1 LSSYCGAQIFEAI
14 GLEAAFVEKY
24 FTSTA
29 SRLGGIGADVVAEEV
44 LMRHQR
50 AYNVPVPGEADLE
63 SGGEYQWRRDGEF
76 HLFNPETVYK
86 LQHATRSGQYS
97 IYRQYAKAVNDQSQR
112 LGTLRG
118 LFEFNYYH
126 ALLEILAKLPI
137 LDRHVSPSTP
147 VVISPALAQQP
158 FFQTLKAL
166 PNLRERNWI
175 VQDDFYIAAD
185 QIWVCAIIRA
195 ARPTLQGLLGLL
207 GDPPTASGNER
218 RIFLTRDRSRGR
230 CLLNFD
236 TLQPILQAHG
246 FEIVDTEQMPVLEQM
261 KLFADSRV
269 VAGIHGAGLTNLLF
283 RAGHA
288 ANLLEIYPP
297 HDADPS
303 FYLLSKDLGFGWN
316 HIIGQ
321 SPTSKQRHANFQLD
335 PHGLSKQLDQLE
347 ATG

>member
-1 LSSYCGAQIFEAI
+1 MWDILGRTRQRPAGTVHEMWEEDYPLPRVPFGGGCEKRK
-14 GLEAAFVEKY
+14 LLVEEFRGDCLIEPEFGY
-24 FTSTA
+24 LINGHT
-29 SRLGGIGADVVAEEV
+29 VP
-44 LMRHQR
+44 QR
-50 AYNVPVPGEADLE
+50 ALPRSDL
-63 SGGEYQWRRDGEF
+63 S
-76 HLFNPETVYK
+76 
-86 LQHATRSGQYS
+86 RSGVTMPFFS
-97 IYRQYAKAVNDQSQR
+97 GVPSLSGYARARFGRAPVRREKAVIS
-112 LGTLRG
+112 LRG